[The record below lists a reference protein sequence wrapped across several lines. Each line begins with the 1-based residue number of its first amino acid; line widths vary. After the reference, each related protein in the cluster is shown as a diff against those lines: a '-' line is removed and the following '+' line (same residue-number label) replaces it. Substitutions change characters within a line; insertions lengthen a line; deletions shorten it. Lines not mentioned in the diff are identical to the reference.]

1 MQINLKIFLLFAFIF
16 ISLNSEELDESE
28 KELPQKKIL
37 RNANSITTIKIQFC
51 QSSASNGYFLHVK
64 EHLESK
70 YSDVSVISEPY
81 PLKNPRKTIYYIM
94 RVIEGIIIILIAI
107 SNYIKP
113 KLEMIL
119 GPDFFKIINQ
129 NKLTTIG
136 FVFIIGL
143 YVGQA
148 IYYVDAFEVFCEDK
162 LIYSTIEKNGIKPT
176 LKTITQLVKK
186 LA

>member
-1 MQINLKIFLLFAFIF
+1 MQINFKIFLLFAFIF
-16 ISLNSEELDESE
+16 NSLNAEETNETE
-28 KELPQKKIL
+28 QELPHKKIL
-37 RNANSITTIKIQFC
+37 RNENMITTITIQFC
-51 QSSASNGYFLHVK
+51 PSSASNGYFAHVK
-64 EHLESK
+64 EQLESK
-70 YSDVSVISEPY
+70 YSDVSVVSEQY

-107 SNYIKP
+107 SNYIKQ
-113 KLEMIL
+113 KLETIL